1 MGFFVYEIKK
11 RESAVYPKNAY
22 QKISSQAKRLSH
34 GFLCFMLCYL
44 SVSTEIYAQT
54 ERYIINGIPIEN
66 IEQDKSS
73 SKMHPLTATTA
84 GKISATTQTT
94 SAGKSEQVN
103 INTATAD
110 ELDRVLVGIGK
121 SKAQAIVDHRTKNGA
136 FLRAEQLMDV
146 KGIGEGLLKKNVSR
160 ILL

>member
-1 MGFFVYEIKK
+1 M
-11 RESAVYPKNAY
+11 YPKNAY

-34 GFLCFMLCYL
+34 SFLCFMLCYL
-44 SVSTEIYAQT
+44 SISTEIYAQT

-66 IEQDKSS
+66 IEQDKSG
-73 SKMHPLTATTA
+73 SKMPLLTATAA
-84 GKISATTQTT
+84 GKTSATTQTT
-94 SAGKSEQVN
+94 SAGKLEQVN

-121 SKAQAIVDHRTKNGA
+121 NKAQAIVDYRTKNGA
-136 FLRAEQLMDV
+136 FLRPEQLTDV